1 LLCST
6 FVSMNR
12 RRIILIILLVSVA
25 LVTLVAIQL
34 YWINSA
40 IKVEESHFER
50 RVNEAAGNI
59 AYKLQKMELARN
71 FSLQQRSDIIM
82 RSLDSLSQA
91 YYAQMPLDSVNPRSY
106 NYSRQYEQVDVFRD
120 NQWETVNKH
129 DTIKIPQGGA
139 TRGANA
145 DYITF
150 EESYRQQSEMLG
162 EIFEEMMSARN
173 PFKSA
178 EHYEKASLDSLIGAE
193 LANKG
198 LRTDY
203 EFGIFSS
210 MQNRLLLERTGNF
223 TQALLDKGFV
233 YPLAPNNLFMGS
245 DYLVMYFPRQMHF
258 MLIQLTGMLVVSML
272 IVLILIGTFYYAIH
286 TIIRQKKL
294 SVMKTDFINN
304 MTHEFK
310 TPISTVA
317 LACEALSDSDI
328 QKSDTLYKNYIS
340 IISEENRRLGVMAE
354 KILQTAILEKGDL
367 KLRLEFFDLHEIIHD
382 VVKNMS
388 IQVEI
393 RDGQINTCLMA
404 SQSKLLADK
413 VHITNI
419 ITNLLDNANK
429 YTPVKPRILLETNNL
444 ENGIVISVTDNG
456 VGISKN
462 SQKKIFE
469 KLYRVPT
476 GNIHNVKGYGLG
488 LSYVKFIVDKHKG
501 SISVDSEPGQG
512 TRFRIFLPFDAKSHL
527 ES

>member
-1 LLCST
+1 
-6 FVSMNR
+6 MNR
-12 RRIILIILLVSVA
+12 RRIILIIALVSIA

-50 RVNEAAGNI
+50 RVNEAAGSI

-91 YYAQMPLDSVNPRSY
+91 YYSQALTDSVNPPSY
-106 NYSRQYEQVDVFRD
+106 NYSRHSQQVDVFRND
-120 NQWETVNKH
+120 QWETVSRH
-129 DTIKIPQGGA
+129 DTSKISSNGNINGLNSNYY
-139 TRGANA
+139 T
-145 DYITF
+145 I
-150 EESYRQQSEMLG
+150 EESYRQQSEMLS
-162 EIFEEMMSARN
+162 ELFEEMMSTRN
-173 PFKSA
+173 PLRSD
-178 EHYEKASLDSLIGAE
+178 EHYHKVSLDSLIGAE

-210 MQNRLLLERTGNF
+210 IQNSLLLEKTGNH
-223 TQALLDKGFV
+223 TQSLLNDGFI
-233 YPLAPNNLFMGS
+233 YPLTPNNLFMGS
-245 DYLVMYFPRQMHF
+245 DYLVLYFPRQMHF
-258 MLIQLTGMLVVSML
+258 VLIQLTGMLSVSIL
-272 IVLILIGTFYYAIH
+272 IVLILIGTFFYAIH

-354 KILQTAILEKGDL
+354 KILQTAILEKGEL
-367 KLRLEFFDLHEIIHD
+367 KLRIELFDLHEIIHD

-393 RDGQINTCLMA
+393 RDGQISTSLKA
-404 SQSKLLADK
+404 AQSKLLADK

-419 ITNLLDNANK
+419 VTNLLDNANK
-429 YTPVKPRILLETNNL
+429 YTPVKPRIQLETCNVQ
-444 ENGIVISVTDNG
+444 NGIMISVADNG

-462 SQKKIFE
+462 DKKKIFE

-501 SISVDSEPGQG
+501 SISVDSEQGQG
-512 TRFRIFLPFDAKSHL
+512 TQFRIFLPFDAKLHQN
-527 ES
+527 

>member
-1 LLCST
+1 
-6 FVSMNR
+6 MNQ
-12 RRIILIILLVSVA
+12 RRIILIILVVSLA

-40 IKVEESHFER
+40 ITVEESHFER

-59 AYKLQKMELARN
+59 SYKLQKMEFAKE
-71 FSLQQRSDIIM
+71 FSLQQRSDQLM
-82 RSLDSLSQA
+82 RSLDSLSFA
-91 YYAQMPLDSVNPRSY
+91 YYSQVVRDSVNPESY
-106 NYSRQYEQVDVFRD
+106 SYSRSFEQVEVLKDD
-120 NQWETVNKH
+120 HWETVSH
-129 DTIKIPQGGA
+129 RDTTIVSGLQKNPQFNESEVGA
-139 TRGANA
+139 
-145 DYITF
+145 I
-150 EESYRQQSEMLG
+150 EKSYRQQSEMLT
-162 EIFEEMMSARN
+162 EIFEEMISTRN
-173 PFKSA
+173 PFKSV
-178 EHYEKASLDSLIGAE
+178 ERYDKAVLDSLIGSE

-198 LRTDY
+198 IRTDF

-210 MQNRLLLERTGNF
+210 VRNSLMIEKTGNF

-233 YPLAPNNLFMGS
+233 YPLAPNNLLTNP
-245 DYLVMYFPRQMHF
+245 DYLILYFPRQMHF
-258 MLIQLTGMLVVSML
+258 MLIQLTGMLAVSML
-272 IVLILIGTFYYAIH
+272 IVLILIGVFYYAIH

-317 LACEALSDSDI
+317 LACEALGDKDI
-328 QKSDTLYKNYIS
+328 QKSESLYKNYIS
-340 IISEENRRLGVMAE
+340 IISEENKRLGVMAE
-354 KILQTAILEKGDL
+354 KILQTAILEKGEL
-367 KLRLEFFDLHEIIHD
+367 KLRPELFDMHDIIRD

-393 RDGQINTCLMA
+393 RDGQILTDLQA
-404 SQSKLLADK
+404 TQSKLLADK

-429 YTPVKPRILLETNNL
+429 YTPVKPRIVVCTGNV
-444 ENGIVISVTDNG
+444 ENGIMISVSDNG
-456 VGISKN
+456 VGISKTN
-462 SQKKIFE
+462 QKKIFE

-501 SISVDSEPGQG
+501 SISVESEQGQG
-512 TRFRIFLPFDAKSHL
+512 TKFRIFLPY
-527 ES
+527 EN